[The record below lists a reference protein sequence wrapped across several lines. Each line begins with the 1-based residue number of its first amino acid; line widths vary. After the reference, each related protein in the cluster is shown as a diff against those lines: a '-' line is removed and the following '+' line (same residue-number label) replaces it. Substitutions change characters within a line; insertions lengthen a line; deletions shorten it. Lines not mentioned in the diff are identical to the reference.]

1 MKRYVYSLG
10 MVTLVACC
18 MPVFAQGDYS
28 GPAGAAY
35 IPGQRYVAGGYTVV
49 TGEAANFVDN
59 GWNLGA
65 GVQWQLGPGPVW
77 LRLDFEYSRNEA
89 THRLLTE
96 GTAVNQTRI
105 DHGWSDLWSNDLD
118 AVYYLPLSHRIHAYV
133 MAGGGGAIRRISLTQ
148 TVSNGGPSC
157 VDWAGLCGNGG
168 YPGDVVVDSKT
179 TGRWEWNAGVGLNF
193 SLGGTDSFFVEAR
206 YMEVE
211 TPVPTVLVPIRFG
224 LLL

>member
-1 MKRYVYSLG
+1 MKRYVCSLC
-10 MVTLVACC
+10 VILLACC
-18 MPVFAQGDYS
+18 TSAMAQS
-28 GPAGAAY
+28 E
-35 IPGQRYVAGGYTVV
+35 YVGSEGYAAGGYTVV

-59 GWNLGA
+59 GWNVG
-65 GVQWQLGPGPVW
+65 GGMQWQPGSGPIW
-77 LRLDFEYSRNEA
+77 LRLDFEYSRNDA
-89 THRLLTE
+89 TQQLLGE
-96 GTAVNQTRI
+96 GAAANQTRI

-118 AVYYLPLSHRIHAYV
+118 AVYYLPISHRIHAYV

-148 TVSNGGPSC
+148 TLSSSGPAC

-168 YPGDVVVDSKT
+168 YPGDVVVESKT

-211 TPVPTVLVPIRFG
+211 TPVPTVFIPIRFG